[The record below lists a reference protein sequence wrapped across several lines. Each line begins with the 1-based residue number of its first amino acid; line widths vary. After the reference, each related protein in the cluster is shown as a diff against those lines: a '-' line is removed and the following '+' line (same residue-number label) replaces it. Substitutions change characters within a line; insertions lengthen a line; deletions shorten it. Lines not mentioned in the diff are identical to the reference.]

1 LKRNYR
7 VVPVLKFS
15 GRNNLA
21 RSPPR
26 IRYDGSQCEF
36 NRSGEFM
43 TKIENLYRLSSFLT
57 HAAVAA
63 LLITP
68 VAFAQQQTNSDPYQ
82 GVAQPPPDDSIVASP
97 DEPQPAPHEAAKP
110 SPAVPATAPASTSA
124 AAPAPASSYTAAP
137 ATNSSSSHYDNTDY
151 GIVTSVPGQSE
162 APVTS
167 NAAPPAATLQTREN
181 SAYDADIVNVVPS
194 PANEL
199 AEGTVVRVRL
209 REKLSTKETSA
220 GAPFGGEVTANIYKD
235 GRIIIP
241 AGSTMKGRVVS
252 VRQGHHFTGAA
263 TLRLRPDVIILP
275 DGTAYHLYAQ
285 VIGSQASGTRTD
297 SEGGIQPK
305 SQLVKNTVEYGIGAG
320 TGALV
325 GAQVGGPPGAL
336 VGGLIGAGV
345 ITTHLLL
352 QHPAAAVVPEGSVL
366 TFSLTEPME
375 LTPTRN

>member
-1 LKRNYR
+1 
-7 VVPVLKFS
+7 
-15 GRNNLA
+15 
-21 RSPPR
+21 
-26 IRYDGSQCEF
+26 
-36 NRSGEFM
+36 M
-43 TKIENLYRLSSFLT
+43 TKIENPYRLSSFLT

-63 LLITP
+63 LLISP

-97 DEPQPAPHEAAKP
+97 DVPQPDPHAAAKP
-110 SPAVPATAPASTSA
+110 SPAVPATA
-124 AAPAPASSYTAAP
+124 AAPAPTPTYTAPP
-137 ATNSSSSHYDNTDY
+137 AATSSSSRYDNTDY

-162 APVTS
+162 TANP
-167 NAAPPAATLQTREN
+167 APPAATLQTREN

-305 SQLVKNTVEYGIGAG
+305 SELKKNAVEYGIGAG
-320 TGALV
+320 TGAVV
-325 GAQVGGPPGAL
+325 GAQVGGPGGAL
-336 VGGLIGAGV
+336 VGSLIGAGV

-352 QHPAAAVVPEGSVL
+352 QHPADAVVPEGSVL

>member
-1 LKRNYR
+1 
-7 VVPVLKFS
+7 
-15 GRNNLA
+15 
-21 RSPPR
+21 
-26 IRYDGSQCEF
+26 
-36 NRSGEFM
+36 M
-43 TKIENLYRLSSFLT
+43 TKIDNPYRFSSFLT

-63 LLITP
+63 LLISP

-82 GVAQPPPDDSIVASP
+82 GVAQPPPDDTIVASP
-97 DEPQPAPHEAAKP
+97 DAPPPAPHAVAKP
-110 SPAVPATAPASTSA
+110 SPAVPATASAPAS
-124 AAPAPASSYTAAP
+124 AAPASAPPSTYTAAP
-137 ATNSSSSHYDNTDY
+137 TTTPSSARYDNTDY

-162 APVTS
+162 TVTS
-167 NAAPPAATLQTREN
+167 APPPAATLQTRDN
-181 SAYDADIVNVVPS
+181 SAYDADIVNVIPS

-285 VIGSQASGTRTD
+285 VIGSQAPGTRTD

-320 TGALV
+320 TGAV
-325 GAQVGGPPGAL
+325 IGAQVGGPPGAL
-336 VGGLIGAGV
+336 VGTLVGAGV

-352 QHPAAAVVPEGSVL
+352 QHPSAAVVPEGSIL